1 MRRRQTRALIGLNA
15 VLLVALGAV
24 SLTPNAGAQGQKSP
38 RLPGIYSVVGGELS
52 SGNANGVYVLDSAN
66 REMILL
72 SWDNSRNKVNF
83 LGYRDLNSDVNAEPT
98 R

>member
-1 MRRRQTRALIGLNA
+1 MRRSRTRALIGLNA

-24 SLTPNAGAQGQKSP
+24 SLTPDAGAQSATRRP
-38 RLPGIYSVVGGELS
+38 PGVYSLVGGELS

-66 REMILL
+66 REIILL
-72 SWDNSRNKVNF
+72 RWDNARNTVEG
-83 LGYRDLNSDVNAEPT
+83 LGYRDLNADVNAEPT

>member
-15 VLLVALGAV
+15 VLLVVLGAV
-24 SLTPNAGAQGQKSP
+24 SLTPIAGAQGSSP
-38 RLPGIYSVVGGELS
+38 RPPGVYSVVGGELS

-66 REMILL
+66 RELILL
-72 SWDNSRNKVNF
+72 RWDNGRNAVEG
-83 LGYRDLNSDVNAEPT
+83 LGYRDLNDDVNAEPT

>member
-1 MRRRQTRALIGLNA
+1 MRRNQTRALIGLNA
-15 VLLVALGAV
+15 VLLVVLGAV
-24 SLTPNAGAQGQKSP
+24 TLTPSADAQSSTNRP
-38 RLPGIYSVVGGELS
+38 PGVYTVIGGELS

-66 REMILL
+66 RELILL
-72 SWDNSRNKVNF
+72 RWDNSRNTVEG